1 MPVPPSTWYVHMCKV
16 YVLSKKLRDEATT
29 KIILTRLSSLSR
41 KFQIARTRPCHHAV
55 QVIYH
60 GTSSGDEMRMLLLK
74 AYTDCG
80 KADLFVHSYTDA
92 GSVAAQFPPEF
103 LLELTKNLY
112 QRPGPDDGRSIM

>member
-1 MPVPPSTWYVHMCKV
+1 MCKV
-16 YVLSKKLRDEATT
+16 YVLSKKLGDEATT
-29 KIILTRLSSLSR
+29 TTILTRLSSLSR

-80 KADLFVHSYTDA
+80 KEDLLVQNHTDA

-103 LLELTKNLY
+103 LLDLADFLY
-112 QRPGPDDGRSIM
+112 KRPGPDDRCAIM